1 MRQRGDSGI
10 QSAEHIKNK
19 EQHAGRR
26 YQVWNQHGRRYG
38 TRLWATITDLPVDNF
53 AAAQHLVVG
62 VLLHGRPAKSET
74 HRLEDRANQTINHA
88 YGIMERIDRTS
99 GKIIKLD
106 ADRSPED
113 VPAAVEPRRGLQE
126 AVLRPRVP
134 VRRPGR
140 RRRRLHLHQVL
151 HLFSDEKEGSQ
162 REESRV
168 PIPLPRGLSKMC
180 MLLRS
185 NAPRPSS
192 PLRYV
197 RAER

>member
-1 MRQRGDSGI
+1 MLIRIPIYLACKGVEEVHSYFLVSYLAVDHSP
-10 QSAEHIKNK
+10 ATEH
-19 EQHAGRR
+19 R
-26 YQVWNQHGRRYG
+26 
-38 TRLWATITDLPVDNF
+38 
-53 AAAQHLVVG
+53 VVG
-62 VLLHGRPAKSET
+62 VLLHGRPANSET

-168 PIPLPRGLSKMC
+168 PIPLPRGSSKEMYARRCPSALLS
-180 MLLRS
+180 
-185 NAPRPSS
+185 
-192 PLRYV
+192 
-197 RAER
+197 